1 MEDFP
6 NPVNKNITKKIF
18 EQMDNSIYEFIVK
31 DEKIAYGYFCYIK
44 SYNNKN
50 IPFIIFNNYNI
61 EEIESTKISVSIKNN
76 IEMIQLGKIRYYN
89 KKINISIIEIKDN
102 IDNYKINFLELDN
115 NLYKKE
121 FEFEYN
127 KQSIYI
133 IQFNDMKDISVSYG
147 IINNINRKHLFY
159 LANINSDSNCSL
171 IFNLSNNKLIGI
183 HETNSKSYNK
193 GVFFSQI
200 IEFINKYKRLNKY
213 KDNVNSNNEIDISID
228 ITSKEVNKKIYFLCN
243 YEKDNF
249 KELKKSN
256 TELIINNKKT
266 EYNKYFIPDKEG
278 EYTIKLKFNIN
289 LTDCSYM
296 FANCKNIKN
305 INFISFNTKYIT
317 NMKYMFYECQ
327 NLNTINLYSFDT
339 RNVTDM
345 SYMFFNCS
353 NINNI
358 NLLSFNTKNVIDMSY
373 MFFYCNKLNNLNLSS
388 FDTKNVTNM
397 SNMFSSCNL
406 NELNLSCFDTKNVAD
421 MSYMFFC
428 CHNLTNINLSSFN
441 TKNVTNMNHMFCDCN
456 LTNLNLSSFNTK
468 KVTNMNHM
476 FSSCRYLRNL
486 NLSNFNTQ
494 NVTKMKN
501 MFSDCCNLNN
511 LNISSFDTKN
521 VNEVECIFFNCNK
534 KIIDSNYYLF
544 RKFYKSDLV

>member
-1 MEDFP
+1 MNDLP
-6 NPVNKNITKKIF
+6 NPVNKNIIKNIL
-18 EQMDNSIYEFIVK
+18 EQMNNSIYEFITK
-31 DEKIAYGYFCYIK
+31 DKKIEYGYFCFIK
-44 SYNNKN
+44 SHNNKN

-61 EEIESTKISVSIKNN
+61 QEIENTKISVSIENDFK
-76 IEMIQLGKIRYYN
+76 IIQLGNIRYYN

-102 IDNYKINFLELDN
+102 IDTDKIIFFELDD
-115 NLYKKE
+115 NLYKKGLEIE
-121 FEFEYN
+121 FN
-127 KQSIYI
+127 KKSIYI
-133 IQFNDMKDISVSYG
+133 IQYNDTEDISVSYG
-147 IINNINRKHLFY
+147 IINNINRKNLFY
-159 LANINSDSNCSL
+159 LANINLKSNCSL

-193 GVFFSQI
+193 GVFFSHI
-200 IEFINKYKRLNKY
+200 IECINRYKRLNKY
-213 KDNVNSNNEIDISID
+213 RDNENSNNEIDISID
-228 ITSKEVNKKIYFLCN
+228 ITSKEVNKNIYFLCN
-243 YEKDNF
+243 YGKDNF
-249 KELKKSN
+249 KELNESN
-256 TELIINNKKT
+256 TEIFIDNNKK
-266 EYNKYFIPDKEG
+266 EYNKFFIPDKEG
-278 EYTIKLKFNIN
+278 EYSIKLKFNIN
-289 LTDCSYM
+289 LTDCRYM

-317 NMKYMFYECQ
+317 NMKGMFYECE
-327 NLNTINLYSFDT
+327 NLKTINLFSFDT

-358 NLLSFNTKNVIDMSY
+358 NLLSFNTKKVIDMSY

-397 SNMFSSCNL
+397 SYMFSSCNL
-406 NELNLSCFDTKNVAD
+406 NELNLSCFDTQNVVD

-428 CHNLTNINLSSFN
+428 CHNLNNVNLSSFD
-441 TKNVTNMNHMFCDCN
+441 TKNVTNMNHMFCDCD
-456 LTNLNLSSFNTK
+456 LTNLNLSSFNTE

-501 MFSDCCNLNN
+501 MFSDCVNLNN
-511 LNISSFDTKN
+511 LNISSFDIKN
-521 VNEVECIFFNCNK
+521 VNEIECIFFNCNK

-544 RKFYKSDLV
+544 RKFYKNDLV